1 MKFDALIIFRKELKA
16 LLKDKRTLFS
26 TLIIP
31 LAIVPILFVGIGS
44 VLTSLESE
52 AVEYIYAIHLENIED
67 GRFYSELSARLSIA
81 LVSSREE
88 ADLTVAFPRQFATQ
102 KGGTVELIY
111 DSSSQKNQ
119 YAASQ
124 VKAALNDFNY
134 QLSQAT
140 LAEVGLS
147 WPDLENFEITTIDT
161 APPAAQNGGSFL
173 GMMMPY
179 FLLIFLFAG
188 SMNAALDVTA
198 GEKERGSLAAL
209 LVNQVGRTSIA
220 LGKVLHVMTVSIAS
234 ACATFAGM
242 LISFSLPTSDLM
254 FGRGLENSKLSFN
267 LLVVILLCL
276 VAAALFTAT
285 LLTLLG
291 SLAKSVKEGSTYV
304 MPLYMVIILIGVTTM
319 YMDVSQNTFLFLIPY
334 INIIFAMKAAF
345 LGLTNVLHLLMAL
358 LSNLLYAL
366 IGIRLVASLYNSERI
381 LQTV

>member
-31 LAIVPILFVGIGS
+31 LTIVPILFLGIGTVIS
-44 VLTSLESE
+44 SLESE
-52 AVEYIYAIHLENIED
+52 AVEHIYALHLEHIED
-67 GRFYSELSARLSIA
+67 GRFLSELSARLSFA
-81 LVSSREE
+81 LVPSREE
-88 ADLTVAFPRQFATQ
+88 AELTVAFPRQFSSQ

-111 DSSSQKNQ
+111 DSSSQKIQ

-124 VKAALNDFNY
+124 VRAALNGFNY
-134 QLSQAT
+134 QLSQGT

-147 WPDLENFEITTIDT
+147 WSDLENFAIVTIDT
-161 APPAAQNGGSFL
+161 APPAAQSGGSML
-173 GMMMPY
+173 AMMVPY

-234 ACATFAGM
+234 ACATFVGL
-242 LISFSLPTSDLM
+242 LISISLPSSNAM
-254 FGRGLENSKLSFN
+254 FGSGFQNSTLSFN
-267 LLVVILLCL
+267 LLIIILLCL

-291 SLAKSVKEGSTYV
+291 SLAKTVKEGATYV

-319 YMDVSQNTFLFLIPY
+319 YMDVSSNILLFIVPY
-334 INIIFAMKAAF
+334 INIIFAMKASF
-345 LGLTNVLHLLMAL
+345 LGLTHPLHLLMAL
-358 LSNLLYAL
+358 ASNLLYAL
-366 IGIRLVASLYNSERI
+366 IGIRLVATLYNSERI